1 MDTEAFT
8 LSLSA
13 LRESLTLLVVSSV
26 LAFLVTP
33 LFTDFLYKNRLGKR
47 IRQTALDKK
56 AAPVFF
62 ALHKDK
68 ANTPTMGGLLIWV
81 TVAVV
86 TLLLNLDR
94 AGTWLPLAVLVLT
107 GLIGALDD
115 VMNIRGVGS
124 HGGGLDFK
132 YKFFLY
138 LGIAGGGAWWF
149 ADRLDWV
156 SRPIHVPAVGD
167 FVIGW
172 WYIPL
177 FIAVL
182 VFSAFASNET
192 DGLDGLAGGVL
203 ATMYGA
209 YAVIALVQGQTAL
222 AAFCATVL
230 GALLAFLWFNIFPA
244 RFFMGDTGS
253 MALGM
258 TIAVIAFLTNT
269 VVVFFF
275 IALIFVIETLS
286 VVIQLT
292 SKKLR
297 AGKKVFLSAPIHHH
311 FQAKGWPETKVTM
324 RFWVVSAL
332 SASIG
337 VVLALIGRG

>member
-8 LSLSA
+8 LSLTGLRQA
-13 LRESLTLLVVSSV
+13 LNLLVVSSA
-26 LAFLVTP
+26 LAFLFTP

-47 IRQTALDKK
+47 IRETALDKK
-56 AAPVFF
+56 KAPIFF
-62 ALHKDK
+62 KLHKDK
-68 ANTPTMGGLLIWV
+68 ANTPTMGGLLIWI

-86 TLLLNLDR
+86 TILLNLDR

-107 GLIGALDD
+107 GMIGAIDD
-115 VMNIRGVGS
+115 IMNIRGVGS

-138 LGIAGGGAWWF
+138 LAIAGGGAWWF

-156 SRPIHVPAVGD
+156 TRPIHVPAVGN

-177 FIAVL
+177 FILVL

-209 YAVIALVQGQTAL
+209 YAVIALVQGQDAL

-230 GALLAFLWFNIFPA
+230 GALLAFLWFNIYPA

-269 VVVFFF
+269 VVIFFF

-297 AGKKVFLSAPIHHH
+297 KGKKVFLSAPIHHH

-332 SASIG
+332 AASLG
-337 VVLALIGRG
+337 VILALIGRG

>member
-1 MDTEAFT
+1 MNTEAFT
-8 LSLSA
+8 ISLPGLQQA
-13 LRESLTLLVVSSV
+13 VSLLLTSSV
-26 LAFLVTP
+26 LAFLFTP
-33 LFTDFLYKNRLGKR
+33 LFTNFLFRNRLGKR
-47 IRQTALDKK
+47 IRETALDKK
-56 AAPVFF
+56 KAPIFYK
-62 ALHKDK
+62 LHKDK
-68 ANTPTMGGLLIWV
+68 SNTPTMGGLLIWI

-86 TLLLNLDR
+86 TILLNLDR

-107 GLIGALDD
+107 GVIGAIDD
-115 VMNIRGVGS
+115 IMNVRGIGS

-138 LGIAGGGAWWF
+138 LAIAGGGAWWF
-149 ADRLDWV
+149 ADRLDWIGR
-156 SRPIHVPAVGD
+156 SIHVPTVGD

-177 FIAVL
+177 FIVVL

-209 YAVIALVQGQTAL
+209 YTIICLVQGQNAL

-230 GALLAFLWFNIFPA
+230 GALLAFLWFNIYPA

-269 VVVFFF
+269 VVIFFF

-297 AGKKVFLSAPIHHH
+297 NGKKVFLSAPIHHH

-324 RFWVVSAL
+324 RFWVISGL

-337 VVLALIGRG
+337 VILALVGRG